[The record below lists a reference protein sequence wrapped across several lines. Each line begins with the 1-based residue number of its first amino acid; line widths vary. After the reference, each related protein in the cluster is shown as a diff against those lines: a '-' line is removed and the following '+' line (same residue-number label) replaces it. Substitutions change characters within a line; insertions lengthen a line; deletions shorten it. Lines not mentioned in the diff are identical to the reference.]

1 MDQVSGR
8 VEEMKASP
16 HTNSQSP
23 IASVSATDKRAELR
37 RIEQERRRR
46 EAVST
51 VNEHFTVHQSNS
63 KSLPIKTVIQSN

>member
-8 VEEMKASP
+8 VDEMKASP

-51 VNEHFTVHQSNS
+51 YFFITVSQINPKPPFQNS
-63 KSLPIKTVIQSN
+63 YPVKLT